1 MPSKHIKLEIL
12 LVSIIIFILLTDYTL
27 LIGHPS
33 TRVGLITQNIS
44 HLRRND
50 SSQTTKNMA
59 GRRLAA
65 AAPATSHTDGFLKKP
80 ITITDTPSIEIK
92 FGTITLEFLPRQWW
106 IDTAR
111 NIFDSTNNGGFVVE
125 KSRTEELL
133 EAFAGETSS
142 SNVLE

>member
-65 AAPATSHTDGFLKKP
+65 TEPATSHTDGYFKKP

-106 IDTAR
+106 IDAAR
-111 NIFDSTNNGGFVVE
+111 EIFDSTNNGFAVE

-142 SNVLE
+142 

>member
-65 AAPATSHTDGFLKKP
+65 TAPVTSHTDGFLKKP

-106 IDTAR
+106 IDAAR
-111 NIFDSTNNGGFVVE
+111 QIFDSRDNGFVVE

-142 SNVLE
+142 

>member
-1 MPSKHIKLEIL
+1 
-12 LVSIIIFILLTDYTL
+12 
-27 LIGHPS
+27 
-33 TRVGLITQNIS
+33 
-44 HLRRND
+44 
-50 SSQTTKNMA
+50 MA

-65 AAPATSHTDGFLKKP
+65 TEPATSHTSHLRKDNDGFFKTP

-111 NIFDSTNNGGFVVE
+111 EIFDSTNNGFAVE

-133 EAFAGETSS
+133 EAFAKET
-142 SNVLE
+142 

>member
-44 HLRRND
+44 RLRRND

-65 AAPATSHTDGFLKKP
+65 TAPVTSHTSHLRKP
-80 ITITDTPSIEIK
+80 ITVTDTPSIEIRV
-92 FGTITLEFLPRQWW
+92 GTITLEFLPRQWW

-111 NIFDSTNNGGFVVE
+111 NIFDYNNGFGVE

-133 EAFAGETSS
+133 EAFATET
-142 SNVLE
+142 